1 MGGRVAMAPI
11 IGAWAIGINRWEKPA
26 KPLTHAWGGPSL
38 PPVTRL
44 NRRILVVA
52 AAVVVVLAGAA
63 GAASLL
69 LGKHNAPPQLA
80 LSSSATPGA
89 TSSLDGRWTV
99 GPGSQVGYRAKEQ
112 FINQPGETEAVART
126 SQVTG
131 SMVVSVGGGTVK
143 ISQMKFTVGLASLVS
158 QDRYATYQVYQ
169 RDFFVRSIYLQ
180 TDLFPTAVFTSSGV
194 SFPEPASGPVSVDV
208 AGKLTAHGV
217 TREVTAQ
224 VQAQAAAGT
233 AEVAG
238 SIAIDM
244 RDFAIAPPDISF
256 TRAEPLVTIEYDLKL
271 VHA

>member
-1 MGGRVAMAPI
+1 
-11 IGAWAIGINRWEKPA
+11 
-26 KPLTHAWGGPSL
+26 
-38 PPVTRL
+38 
-44 NRRILVVA
+44 
-52 AAVVVVLAGAA
+52 VVVLAGAA

-80 LSSSATPGA
+80 LSNSATPGA
-89 TSSLDGRWTV
+89 TSSLAGRWAV

-112 FINQPGETEAVART
+112 FINQPSQTEAVART
-126 SQVTG
+126 SKVTG
-131 SMVVSVGGGTVK
+131 SMVVSVVGGTVK
-143 ISQMKFTVGLASLVS
+143 ISQMKFTVDLASLVS
-158 QDRYATYQVYQ
+158 QDKYATYQVYQ

-180 TDLFPTAVFTSSGV
+180 TDQFPTAVFTSEAV
-194 SFPEPASGPVSVDV
+194 SFSEPESAPANIDV
-208 AGKLTAHGV
+208 AGKLTVHGV
-217 TREVTAQ
+217 TKNVTAHA
-224 VQAQAAAGT
+224 QAQAAGGQ